1 MEYGC
6 VNLKMEQGYLVLAE
20 MILEKLRER
29 RNNRQENRQA
39 RRNTA
44 MKAVRPLAS
53 N

>member
-6 VNLKMEQGYLVLAE
+6 MNLEMEQGCLFLAE

>member
-1 MEYGC
+1 MEHGC